1 MYHFFNKPDLIFT
14 VVRINS
20 KFIIIILLIV
30 AVIISVAAIEPVHY
44 KDDFTNLKV
53 LPNDIS
59 PKALQQIMVDE
70 FQDGLG
76 VGCNFCHANEKGS
89 LHLDYASD
97 EKPEKE
103 IARSMMRMT
112 MDINK
117 KYFEVEH
124 PLIGDSLM
132 TISCISCHNGTPHPG
147 K

>member
-1 MYHFFNKPDLIFT
+1 MRFNRKF
-14 VVRINS
+14 VVVAVC
-20 KFIIIILLIV
+20 IV
-30 AVIISVAAIEPVHY
+30 AVISSVAAIEPAHRKNDY
-44 KDDFTNLKV
+44 TNLQV
-53 LPNDIS
+53 LPKDIS
-59 PKALQQIMVDE
+59 PKALQEIMVED
-70 FQDGLG
+70 FQDALG

-124 PLIGDSLM
+124 PGIADSLM
-132 TISCISCHNGTPHPG
+132 TVSCNTCHNGVPHPE

>member
-1 MYHFFNKPDLIFT
+1 MVTGALL
-14 VVRINS
+14 VV
-20 KFIIIILLIV
+20 
-30 AVIISVAAIEPVHY
+30 VIISAAAIEPSY
-44 KDDFTNLKV
+44 PKNEFKNLKV
-53 LPNDIS
+53 LPTDIS

-76 VGCNFCHANEKGS
+76 VGCNYCHAQEKGS

-103 IARSMMRMT
+103 IARSMMLMT

-117 KYFEVEH
+117 KYFGVEH

-132 TISCISCHNGTPHPG
+132 IISCSRCHQGTAHPD
-147 K
+147 KIN

>member
-1 MYHFFNKPDLIFT
+1 M
-14 VVRINS
+14 RINS
-20 KFIIIILLIV
+20 KFIIIIVLIL
-30 AVIISVAAIEPVHY
+30 AVIISVAAIEPIRH

-103 IARSMMRMT
+103 IARSMMRMA

-124 PLIGDSLM
+124 PVIGDSLM
-132 TISCISCHNGTPHPG
+132 AVSCNTCHHGVAHPDPNE
-147 K
+147 

>member
-1 MYHFFNKPDLIFT
+1 MQ
-14 VVRINS
+14 INR
-20 KFIIIILLIV
+20 KFIVIAVLV
-30 AVIISVAAIEPVHY
+30 AAVIISVAAIEPTHH
-44 KDDFTNLKV
+44 KEDFTNLQV
-53 LPNDIS
+53 LPKDIS

-117 KYFEVEH
+117 KYFEDEH

-132 TISCISCHNGTPHPG
+132 TISCVSCHNGVPHPD